1 MKKLLV
7 EGKEAGCK
15 DLHKVSNYCHNQNFE
30 LPLNPPHPLPST
42 FKCKTV
48 MELFS
53 RRRFSDLL
61 NSETNLVIVLHVLSL
76 FVTFHKHNSLP
87 LGRYE
92 PSSPLAV
99 ALPSKTHLVLINPL
113 TYLPTYLPTLGCVL
127 GG

>member
-113 TYLPTYLPTLGCVL
+113 TYLPTLGCVL